1 VTFVKNT
8 EVPRIPAQY
17 RDMKPTNNNQS
28 TERFKPLND
37 YRFFKIMG
45 GKDDETQ
52 LLDFLNA
59 VLGRSGEKTI
69 KDPEILENNSIA
81 TNIIN
86 GKSCILDIRAILE
99 DGIKVNI
106 EVQIRNDHNIDR
118 RSLFLLEQ
126 DIRRCDT

>member
-1 VTFVKNT
+1 
-8 EVPRIPAQY
+8 
-17 RDMKPTNNNQS
+17 
-28 TERFKPLND
+28 
-37 YRFFKIMG
+37 MG